1 MIRTALARAAMAAAL
16 VAGVASFFAAPAA
29 ADTARRVEVGILACK
44 GADSVSFIV
53 GSHRVLDCTFKSR
66 TGKVSAYHGLIRRW
80 GLDVGVTGSNMLFW
94 TVFAPTR
101 AISPSDLDGRF
112 VGVSGSI
119 AVVVG
124 GAANVLL
131 GGSNRTIMLQPLS
144 LEGQTGVN
152 LAVGVGSIDLIRQ

>member
-1 MIRTALARAAMAAAL
+1 MIRTILARAATAAAL
-16 VAGVASFFAAPAA
+16 AAGAAGILAAPASA
-29 ADTARRVEVGILACK
+29 GAPSRTEVGVLTCK

-53 GSHRVLDCTFKSR
+53 GSHRALDCTFKSR
-66 TGKVSAYHGLIRRW
+66 TGRVSSYQGLIRRW
-80 GLDVGVTGSNMLFW
+80 GVDIGVTGSNMLVW

-101 AISPSDLDGRF
+101 AVAPADLDGRY
-112 VGVSGSI
+112 VGVSGSV

-131 GGSNRTIMLQPLS
+131 GGSDRTIALQPLS

-152 LAVGVGSIDLIRQ
+152 LALGVGSLELATR

>member
-1 MIRTALARAAMAAAL
+1 MIRTALVRAAMAAAL
-16 VAGVASFFAAPAA
+16 AAGAAGIFAAPAA
-29 ADTARRVEVGILACK
+29 ADAPRRVEVGMLACK

-53 GSHRVLDCTFKSR
+53 GSHRALDCTFKSKSGR
-66 TGKVSAYHGLIRRW
+66 AFSYRGLIRRW

-101 AISPSDLDGRF
+101 AVAPSDLNGKF
-112 VGVSGSI
+112 VGVSGSV

-131 GGSNRTIMLQPLS
+131 GGSNKTIMLQPLS

-152 LAVGVGSIDLIRQ
+152 LAVGVGSIELSRR